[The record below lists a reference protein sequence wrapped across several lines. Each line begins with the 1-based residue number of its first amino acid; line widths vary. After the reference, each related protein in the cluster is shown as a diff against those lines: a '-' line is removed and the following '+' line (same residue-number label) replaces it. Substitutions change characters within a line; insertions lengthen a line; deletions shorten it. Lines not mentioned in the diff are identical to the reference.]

1 MQKVIA
7 VASGGGHW
15 IQLLRLREAFED
27 NDVVF
32 VTTDAMFASEL
43 AGWSVHVVPDS
54 SRWTP
59 LRLLATAFTL
69 LAVMLRERPDV
80 VISTGAAPGFLA
92 ILYGRLLG
100 AKTVWVDS
108 IANAG
113 ELSLSGRLVG
123 RLAGLWLTQW
133 PHLATEDG
141 PHYAG
146 RVL

>member
-1 MQKVIA
+1 M
-7 VASGGGHW
+7 
-15 IQLLRLREAFED
+15 
-27 NDVVF
+27 F

-108 IANAG
+108 IANVG